1 MNEPVKAS
9 QYHFGR
15 WHFLDILPTQD
26 VLFQERGFRAKN
38 AEHLVLDVLA
48 KPEAH
53 GLGCVADDRVV
64 EL

>member
-1 MNEPVKAS
+1 M
-9 QYHFGR
+9 
-15 WHFLDILPTQD
+15 
-26 VLFQERGFRAKN
+26 LFQERGFRAKN